1 MIHKTSL
8 FEDNFQILQ
17 NELSIALE
25 LERDTIFRKSRR
37 TDPYIRKSF
46 DTNLR
51 DYKLNVGNDEISN
64 KVILTITPIH
74 LAIIAR
80 QISIVRIFM
89 EKLSD
94 EVDNEGSL
102 NVIANVLRKVAVLS
116 FPKNPLQYA
125 KDDRSLDGMN
135 VFHLAA
141 KYCTPALKVL
151 FDTLNTKGL
160 MQKREFHDT
169 LEAKESQLQQTP
181 LHVAAGKGHLSICG
195 FIIKN
200 VANKN
205 PECIK
210 GKTPL
215 HCAAENGHLSV
226 CHLLIKN
233 SEDKNPKDIAGMTP
247 LHWAA
252 THGHLQVCK
261 LIMKKVT
268 NKNPTDNVGFTP
280 LHSAAMCGHFS
291 ICKFFI
297 EKLDDNSPEDFMGR
311 TPQHFAQQYGHWRI
325 VQLFES
331 VIGVLGVSIRDNR
344 KFEGFLAPP
353 PFPAVLF
360 LTFDQLCTL
369 PPPDSTDVFYGV
381 PLAYKFETH

>member
-1 MIHKTSL
+1 MLTPNSGLKTLTSYIG
-8 FEDNFQILQ
+8 EATADNLSTKLRLNLRFLTRHFATLATNQGKDVILWDAIKDGNEEVINDYLAKYSIEILQ

-94 EVDNEGSL
+94 EIDNEGSL

-160 MQKREFHDT
+160 IHRKEFHDT

-181 LHVAAGKGHLSICG
+181 LHVAAKCG
-195 FIIKN
+195 S
-200 VANKN
+200 
-205 PECIK
+205 P
-210 GKTPL
+210 
-215 HCAAENGHLSV
+215 
-226 CHLLIKN
+226 
-233 SEDKNPKDIAGMTP
+233 
-247 LHWAA
+247 AA
-252 THGHLQVCK
+252 T
-261 LIMKKVT
+261 
-268 NKNPTDNVGFTP
+268 
-280 LHSAAMCGHFS
+280 
-291 ICKFFI
+291 
-297 EKLDDNSPEDFMGR
+297 R
-311 TPQHFAQQYGHWRI
+311 
-325 VQLFES
+325 
-331 VIGVLGVSIRDNR
+331 
-344 KFEGFLAPP
+344 
-353 PFPAVLF
+353 
-360 LTFDQLCTL
+360 
-369 PPPDSTDVFYGV
+369 
-381 PLAYKFETH
+381 